1 MNDSILQ
8 PTLLNINVGGLTYKF
23 KIRAEDG
30 GTLKATNAYWFKVM
44 TQLSVL
50 LECADSTPAT

>member
-8 PTLLNINVGGLTYKF
+8 PKLLNINVGGLNYKL

-30 GTLKATNAYWFKVM
+30 NTSKATSAYWFKVM
-44 TQLSVL
+44 TQL
-50 LECADSTPAT
+50 